1 MLISSMS
8 MGHSERW
15 GWTKISNARHSERS
29 NLLREPVLCDLTR
42 AGKLPLAI
50 RYAGGLCS
58 DWKVRVINRAPLSKV
73 R

>member
-1 MLISSMS
+1 

-15 GWTKISNARHSERS
+15 GWSKNLERVARHSERP
-29 NLLREPVLCDLTR
+29 NLLREPVLSDLIR
-42 AGKLPLAI
+42 AGKFPLAI